1 MLAGVALASPCQ
13 SIHSGKRVEWYA
25 NLPQYG
31 QRYLAEGYRFG
42 IVGMS
47 RLLGEWLEI
56 YGRAPEKGLEFI
68 KVMSQLGKY
77 SNTLET
83 DYFIMMIMYPP
94 PGGWEAA
101 VIMETYD
108 ALYEQ
113 LKEAPVG
120 KLVR

>member
-1 MLAGVALASPCQ
+1 VQG
-13 SIHSGKRVEWYA
+13 WYS

-31 QRYLAEGYRFG
+31 QTYLAEGYRFG

-56 YGRAPEKGLEFI
+56 YGRVPEKGLEFI
-68 KVMSQLGKY
+68 RVMAQLGAY
-77 SNTLET
+77 SNSLET
-83 DYFIMMIMYPP
+83 DYFVMMILYPP
-94 PGGWEAA
+94 PGGWEAS

-108 ALYEQ
+108 ALVEELKQ
-113 LKEAPVG
+113 KEAPVG